1 MDLTTIAAALLLAL
15 GLLGTDAVI
24 NANSVVVD
32 VTAPPKLDNIVIDQA
47 TLEQEFE
54 DELYAIAKVSS
65 VVEPPEIHASRD
77 QGLGTALAK
86 SLKLEDVAVAL
97 QGELGYTTDKL
108 RLALYTEDGAIRGLV
123 SGNNGHLGSFRQVL
137 VPQKDEKL
145 LAFVHRCSLWGASQ
159 LAPYVTALYL
169 LQKHAADK
177 DFSDVVALVEQ
188 AESKLPAMLIS
199 FDRSAFDNLLGIVAL
214 FKNDEKAAYA
224 DFTQAVAEYPSN
236 SVAVLNAGFAE
247 VQQDDYR
254 GAAERMQHLVSE
266 APPAN
271 KVLLATAYVTWA
283 AAEMGLKDIER
294 ADQLLAKATQ
304 INPDSSTAWD
314 LWSEAKALKGD
325 KVAAVDLR
333 NKALMSALTFE
344 NYGEV
349 AALYFHL
356 SWKNNEP
363 VMRSEFTNPK
373 IVTFD

>member
-254 GAAERMQHLVSE
+254 AAAERMQHLVSD

-325 KVAAVDLR
+325 KAAAVDLR

-373 IVTFD
+373 IVTFH